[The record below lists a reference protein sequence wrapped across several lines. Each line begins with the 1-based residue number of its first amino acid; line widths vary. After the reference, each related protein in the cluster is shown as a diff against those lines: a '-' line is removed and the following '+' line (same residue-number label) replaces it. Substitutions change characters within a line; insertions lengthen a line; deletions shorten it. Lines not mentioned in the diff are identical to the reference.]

1 MFFFVNL
8 FCFEIEKRLENCFYK
23 EDRLISFRNCIEIF
37 QWFLVGV
44 RIRKVFLYI
53 EEYIGIIVVKIKR
66 CNRNL
71 Y

>member
-37 QWFLVGV
+37 SGFWSKNKKGFFVYR
-44 RIRKVFLYI
+44 RIYWYNSSKD
-53 EEYIGIIVVKIKR
+53 KKM
-66 CNRNL
+66 
-71 Y
+71 

>member
-1 MFFFVNL
+1 MVF
-8 FCFEIEKRLENCFYK
+8 
-23 EDRLISFRNCIEIF
+23 
-37 QWFLVGV
+37 GV

-71 Y
+71 YWSDINLIVFCDIGVWVLVFEYVWYIIMYM